1 MAYISELCVFVCV
14 LEHSSVRWLHY
25 VSRLWPQ
32 AAAGPEACG
41 GRQTQNERGAQ
52 RRQNKGLISLL
63 SQNFSPHALIQ
74 HLLHC
79 VLDSSSVLKPSK
91 LPTEAAF

>member
-1 MAYISELCVFVCV
+1 MGEHNRTAYISELCVFVCA
-14 LEHSSVRWLHY
+14 LEHSPVWWLHY
-25 VSRLWPQ
+25 VPGLWPQ

-63 SQNFSPHALIQ
+63 TFIICYNAFGILAL
-74 HLLHC
+74 
-79 VLDSSSVLKPSK
+79 
-91 LPTEAAF
+91 F